1 MSNIEM
7 PLVLFSVLSQ
17 TAIGLVVIST
27 LRQWAV
33 DGPTGN
39 IRGEWVAA
47 SALIIAGMVASFF
60 HLGHPLQG
68 YTALKHL
75 DKAWL
80 SREVLGVSIFLGLT
94 VLGMFMARDRI
105 SGPVAF
111 GAALVGLATI
121 LFMGMTYSPPSYPAI
136 NNVLPL
142 VFFLITALL
151 LGTSFG
157 SWFAS
162 PEKRIW
168 LTRVL
173 TVTLIVGL
181 VVYLIVPC
189 VWLSGGTVM
198 AQTGWAWI
206 GSPLYWGRIVIGLLL
221 PLGCG
226 LDDARCSD
234 LATGQSSFWAKSWAE
249 WSFSKTP
256 FTLPAIWVACID
268 GFIKHQSSVPEL
280 RSDYYGRSNIDRS
293 HRGDLEPHHRM
304 QSGLAGVPSLLRGQI
319 RQTAGRSLRL
329 SQD

>member
-1 MSNIEM
+1 MSNLEL
-7 PLVLFSVLSQ
+7 PLVFFTVLSQ
-17 TAIGLVVIST
+17 TAIGLVIIST

-39 IRGEWVAA
+39 IRGEWIAA

-60 HLGHPLQG
+60 HLGHPLEG

-173 TVTLIVGL
+173 TMTLIVGL

-206 GSPLYWGRIVIGLLL
+206 GSPLWPRFGAPSRKAAL
-221 PLGCG
+221 PIRR
-226 LDDARCSD
+226 RCWWPKHRTGSGGS
-234 LATGQSSFWAKSWAE
+234 ATTTQPNWPPSTTRYFA
-249 WSFSKTP
+249 
-256 FTLPAIWVACID
+256 AI
-268 GFIKHQSSVPEL
+268 SMM
-280 RSDYYGRSNIDRS
+280 R
-293 HRGDLEPHHRM
+293 
-304 QSGLAGVPSLLRGQI
+304 
-319 RQTAGRSLRL
+319 AGRRASSHHKPSINR
-329 SQD
+329 